1 MASVLTLD
9 LWHVQN
15 AKPGST
21 VQSVDKNVKSAKP
34 GVIVI
39 RSWTHDFVQ
48 NVRRANIK
56 NQRRGH
62 PVCRVFLENTVTNK
76 GVDLAK
82 YAKKKKRALIPLQQ
96 PVNRALTVGNRIPVV
111 HVVLD
116 VSLAKQEAMVHVNR
130 AVSVSTVQVKTGTAH
145 FPVVFFVLFAQPGG
159 RLPTMVPQNV
169 KNAKPENI
177 LKTLATFV

>member
-62 PVCRVFLENTVTNK
+62 PVCHVFLENTVTNK

-82 YAKKKKRALIPLQQ
+82 YAQR
-96 PVNRALTVGNRIPVV
+96 
-111 HVVLD
+111 
-116 VSLAKQEAMVHVNR
+116 
-130 AVSVSTVQVKTGTAH
+130 TA
-145 FPVVFFVLFAQPGG
+145 
-159 RLPTMVPQNV
+159 
-169 KNAKPENI
+169 
-177 LKTLATFV
+177 